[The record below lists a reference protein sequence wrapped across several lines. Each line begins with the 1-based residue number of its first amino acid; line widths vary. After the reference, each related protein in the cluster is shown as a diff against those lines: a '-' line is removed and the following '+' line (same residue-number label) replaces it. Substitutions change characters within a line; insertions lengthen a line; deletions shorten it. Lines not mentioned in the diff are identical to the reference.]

1 MVLERTFQADAHG
14 LASWLMSSN
23 VNNTG
28 FYNSLG
34 FVTEA
39 DILMG
44 DDDPDWHTKP
54 VVIKLV
60 RLVRGA
66 KQLKTMA

>member
-1 MVLERTFQADAHG
+1 
-14 LASWLMSSN
+14 MSSN